1 MTSSVAEHVALLRAR
16 QDRLEE
22 ALRYYA
28 YSQRE
33 PGWTGHSD
41 KELEDYVTKKS
52 GGSGPL
58 MSRVGELMGTF
69 PDQHKL
75 TAQGGSFTWPKNPT
89 GTKAALAQVAIVADA
104 AGMVT
109 DAQILSGNDSFRN
122 GALADARKLR
132 LPAITWPGHALPT
145 VRTISFLYSPPSMKS
160 SEKRVKAW
168 WALGKQ
174 PPGYVTMITP
184 DGDHVAS
191 VPASL
196 SSFLAG
202 QGATNVTSDSTAGSA
217 QPSVPDYLGAMQ
229 QGEMLRRGRDLD
241 GAIGKFRQAIQAE
254 PNCALCHR
262 TLADTLAEKGYR
274 ALAIAEYKEVVRIE
288 PDNPDHHFMLGAQ
301 FEAEGATKMYRGYHF
316 DAKSRTGHPG
326 SSTLPKP
333 ARADYE
339 SALEQY
345 RLAHQLAPDA
355 RNYKEAYERIERQ
368 LKHP

>member
-1 MTSSVAEHVALLRAR
+1 MAEHVALLRAR
-16 QDRLEE
+16 QDRFEE
-22 ALRYYA
+22 ALRYYT

-33 PGWTGHSD
+33 FGWTGHSD

-52 GGSGPL
+52 GGTGPL
-58 MSRVGELMGTF
+58 MSRVRELTRTF
-69 PDQHKL
+69 SDQHKL
-75 TAQGGSFTWPKNPT
+75 TAQEGSFTWPEKSSA
-89 GTKAALAQVAIVADA
+89 TKAALAQVAVVVDA
-104 AGMVT
+104 AGVVT
-109 DAQILSGNDSFRN
+109 DAQVLSGNDSFKDT
-122 GALADARKLR
+122 ALADARKLR
-132 LPAITWPGHALPT
+132 LSAITWPGHALPT

-168 WALGKQ
+168 WGLGKR
-174 PPGYVTMITP
+174 PAGYVTLITP

-202 QGATNVTSDSTAGSA
+202 QGATSVASDSAAGSA
-217 QPSVPDYLGAMQ
+217 QPSMPDYVGAMQ
-229 QGEMLRRGRDLD
+229 QGEMLRRERDLE
-241 GAIGKFRQAIQAE
+241 GAIGKFRQAIHAE

-301 FEAEGATKMYRGYHF
+301 FEAEGATKMYSGYHF
-316 DAKSRTGHPG
+316 DAKSRAGHPG
-326 SSTLPKP
+326 SSILPKS

-355 RNYKEAYERIERQ
+355 TSYKEAYERIERQ